1 MEFGMFHEFPSLKG
15 RSDAVAFDEA
25 LEQVDTAEECGLDAM
40 WLAELHFAPER
51 SVLSSPIG
59 IAAAMAARTA
69 RMKIGLAVQVLPLA
83 HPLRIAEETATV
95 DQLSRGRLIFGV
107 GRSGV
112 VRTYDTYGVPYG
124 ESVERFNEALEII
137 RLAWTKE
144 RFSYA
149 GKFYRF
155 GETSVAPRPYQRPHP
170 EIRMAASAGDTFPV
184 IGTMGLPAFGSARHV
199 TWDELKVQIAA
210 YRAAWKKA
218 GHKGAGAVFISAP
231 TFLAASDEEAEEA
244 AEPSIMS
251 FYRYQ
256 AALLADSIKRTASPT
271 AARFARADRLAKLT
285 FAQAMKDHVL
295 VGTPDTVSRR
305 LAQLRDELGIDGIL
319 AELNCGGLIAHKQ
332 VVEALRL
339 LCTEVQ
345 PRFR

>member
-15 RSDAVAFDEA
+15 RTDAEAFDEA

-51 SVLSSPIG
+51 SLLSSPMG
-59 IAAAMAARTA
+59 IAAAMAARTR

-124 ESVERFNEALEII
+124 ESVARFNEALDII
-137 RLAWTKE
+137 RLAWTRDK
-144 RFSYA
+144 FSYS

-155 GETSVAPRPYQRPHP
+155 AEVGVAPRPYQQPHP
-170 EIRMAASAGDTFPV
+170 ELRMAASAGDTFPV

-199 TWDELKVQIAA
+199 TWGELKTQIAS
-210 YRAAWKKA
+210 YRAAWRAA
-218 GHKGAGAVFISAP
+218 GHKGEGAVFISAP
-231 TFLAASDEEAEEA
+231 TYLAASDEA
-244 AEPSIMS
+244 AEADAAPSIMS

-256 AALLADSIKRTASPT
+256 AALLADSIRRTASPT
-271 AARFARADRLAKLT
+271 AARFARADRLAKLD
-285 FAQAMKDHVL
+285 FPQAMKDHVL
-295 VGTPDTVSRR
+295 VGAPETVSRR
-305 LAQLRDELGIDGIL
+305 LAALRDELGIDGIL
-319 AELNCGGLIAHKQ
+319 AELNCGGLIPHAK

-339 LCTEVQ
+339 LCTEVM

>member
-15 RSDAVAFDEA
+15 RSDAAAFDEA
-25 LEQVDTAEECGLDAM
+25 LEQVDTAEEFGLDAM

-51 SVLSSPIG
+51 SLLSSPMG

-69 RMKIGLAVQVLPLA
+69 RMKIGLAVQVLPLS
-83 HPLRIAEETATV
+83 HPLKIAEEAATV

-144 RFSYA
+144 RFAYD

-155 GETSVAPRPYQRPHP
+155 GATSVAPRPYQQPHP

-184 IGTMGLPAFGSARHV
+184 IGAMGLPAFGSARHV
-199 TWDELKVQIAA
+199 TWAELKSQIAA

-231 TFLAASDEEAEEA
+231 TFLAASEA
-244 AEPSIMS
+244 AAEAAAAPSIMS

-271 AARFARADRLAKLT
+271 AARFARAERLAKLD
-285 FAQAMKDHVL
+285 FPRAMKDHVL
-295 VGTPDTVSRR
+295 VGTPDSVARR
-305 LAQLRDELGIDGIL
+305 LGEIRDELGIDGIL
-319 AELNCGGLIAHKQ
+319 AELNCGGLIPHTE
-332 VVEALRL
+332 VVNALRL

>member
-15 RSDAVAFDEA
+15 RSDAVAFAEA

-51 SVLSSPIG
+51 SVLSSPLG
-59 IAAAMAARTA
+59 IAAAMAARTT

-112 VRTYDTYGVPYG
+112 SAPTTLTASPMARA
-124 ESVERFNEALEII
+124 VERFNEALEII

-155 GETSVAPRPYQRPHP
+155 GET
-170 EIRMAASAGDTFPV
+170 
-184 IGTMGLPAFGSARHV
+184 
-199 TWDELKVQIAA
+199 
-210 YRAAWKKA
+210 
-218 GHKGAGAVFISAP
+218 
-231 TFLAASDEEAEEA
+231 
-244 AEPSIMS
+244 
-251 FYRYQ
+251 
-256 AALLADSIKRTASPT
+256 
-271 AARFARADRLAKLT
+271 
-285 FAQAMKDHVL
+285 
-295 VGTPDTVSRR
+295 
-305 LAQLRDELGIDGIL
+305 
-319 AELNCGGLIAHKQ
+319 
-332 VVEALRL
+332 
-339 LCTEVQ
+339 
-345 PRFR
+345 